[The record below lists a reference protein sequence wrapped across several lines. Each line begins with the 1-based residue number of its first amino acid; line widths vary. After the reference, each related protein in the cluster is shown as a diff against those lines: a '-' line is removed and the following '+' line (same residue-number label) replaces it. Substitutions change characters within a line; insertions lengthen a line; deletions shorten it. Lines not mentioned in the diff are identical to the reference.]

1 MKVAGVLF
9 VVAFV
14 ACGPSQNLGP
24 PVTCADIVYSNNGTD
39 CGFDEPS
46 ACSDGHA
53 YSVDCQD
60 DSTCTCSQDGHPITA
75 IIASNSPSGFCAN
88 VTASSLHDLAA
99 KCGWD
104 VSQ

>member
-1 MKVAGVLF
+1 MRVHLF
-9 VVAFV
+9 ALAVV
-14 ACGPSQNLGP
+14 ACGPSQDLGP
-24 PVTCADIVYSNNGTD
+24 AVTCADIVYSNSGAD

-46 ACSDGHA
+46 VCSDSHA

-75 IIASNSPSGFCAN
+75 IIASGSTSGFCAS

-99 KCGWD
+99 KCGFNLN
-104 VSQ
+104 Q